1 MVDNEENIT
10 LADIENHET
19 NKYKKNIN
27 DLIENA
33 EIEAEMEAE
42 KNIRSKNS
50 RIFLISMIG
59 FVLLSLV
66 YLKINNQS
74 AEKVTPYEKLSAPI
88 QTPIKSPE
96 VKLAKQA
103 TIVEESNSPIPFHQI
118 KKVKSFVE
126 TVQVTPEKKPDSIIK
141 TTINSKPQ
149 KKTIS
154 EKINLKEKNR
164 ITQPIRTKNTFFVQ
178 AGAFSLEQNANTLVN
193 KLKAKDF
200 TPLINVVSNGQKK
213 TYLVQLGVF
222 PSKEK
227 ALLVQGKLA
236 RIGYPKTIIK

>member
-1 MVDNEENIT
+1 MVDNEEKIT
-10 LADIENHET
+10 LADIEDHDT

-59 FVLLSLV
+59 FVLLSFV
-66 YLKINNQS
+66 YLRINNQS
-74 AEKVTPYEKLSAPI
+74 SEKVTPSAAI

-96 VKLAKQA
+96 VKLAKQV
-103 TIVEESNSPIPFHQI
+103 TIDEESNSPIPFHQI

-126 TVQVTPEKKPDSIIK
+126 TAQVTPEKKPDPIIK

-154 EKINLKEKNR
+154 EKIHLKEKKR
-164 ITQPIRTKNTFFVQ
+164 ITPPVRTKNTFFVQ
-178 AGAFSLEQNANTLVN
+178 AGAFSLQQNANTLVN

-227 ALLVQGKLA
+227 AMLVQGKLA

>member
-1 MVDNEENIT
+1 MVDNEENTI
-10 LADIENHET
+10 LAEIEDHET

-66 YLKINNQS
+66 YLRINSQNGEKIAS
-74 AEKVTPYEKLSAPI
+74 YEKLSAPI

-103 TIVEESNSPIPFHQI
+103 TIVEKSNSPIPLPQI
-118 KKVKSFVE
+118 KQAKTFVE
-126 TVQVTPEKKPDSIIK
+126 RTQLTPEKKPDSIIK
-141 TTINSKPQ
+141 TTNSKPQ
-149 KKTIS
+149 KKTII
-154 EKINLKEKNR
+154 EKINFKENNR
-164 ITQPIRTKNTFFVQ
+164 ITRPIRAKNTFFVQ
-178 AGAFSLEQNANTLVN
+178 TGAFSLEKNAGNLVN
-193 KLKAKDF
+193 KLKAKGF

-227 ALLVQGKLA
+227 AKLVQEKLA
-236 RIGYPKTIIK
+236 LNGYPKTIIK

>member
-1 MVDNEENIT
+1 MVDNEEKIT
-10 LADIENHET
+10 LADIEDHDT

-59 FVLLSLV
+59 FVLLSFV
-66 YLKINNQS
+66 YLRINNQS
-74 AEKVTPYEKLSAPI
+74 SEKVTPSAAI

-96 VKLAKQA
+96 VKLAKQV
-103 TIVEESNSPIPFHQI
+103 TIDEESNSPIPFHQI
-118 KKVKSFVE
+118 KKVKRFVK
-126 TVQVTPEKKPDSIIK
+126 TAQVTPKKKPDPIIN

-164 ITQPIRTKNTFFVQ
+164 ITQPIKTKNTFFVQ
-178 AGAFSLEQNANTLVN
+178 AGAFSLEKNANTLVN

-200 TPLINVVSNGQKK
+200 TPIINVVSNGQKK

-222 PSKEK
+222 PNKRESNTSSRKIGTDRISKNDN
-227 ALLVQGKLA
+227 
-236 RIGYPKTIIK
+236 